1 MNENISY
8 DTLDL
13 LIGDLKSEKELLT
26 ILNFLENVK
35 TIIRHLYWSQ
45 RLKNDLEEDQKFL
58 GYLRI
63 NSFDTHIIHAE
74 CLI

>member
-63 NSFDTHIIHAE
+63 D
-74 CLI
+74 